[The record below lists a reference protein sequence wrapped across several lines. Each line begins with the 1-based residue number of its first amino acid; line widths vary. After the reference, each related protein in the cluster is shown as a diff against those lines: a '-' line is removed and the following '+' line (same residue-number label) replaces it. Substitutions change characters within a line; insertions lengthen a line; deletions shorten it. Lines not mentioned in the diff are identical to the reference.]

1 MRKIISI
8 AFVLLLNLPSAL
20 SSTAAPGY
28 TTLFCP
34 ECWQYLS
41 GDGSTDLKGNCAACG
56 KYPLELEV
64 QTMSWF
70 WCRRQHQWLRSP
82 CLAAAMERCCTL
94 EESQAVVAGTGS
106 NLVSTSY
113 CPLHRTFKGY
123 RLPVL
128 GLMVCVDCARPME
141 PVRAVRRAWFWCVS
155 EGYWAATPCPMDP
168 VKHCCAR
175 REGLLLATPVPGP
188 IAKR

>member
-1 MRKIISI
+1 
-8 AFVLLLNLPSAL
+8 
-20 SSTAAPGY
+20 
-28 TTLFCP
+28 
-34 ECWQYLS
+34 
-41 GDGSTDLKGNCAACG
+41 
-56 KYPLELEV
+56 
-64 QTMSWF
+64 
-70 WCRRQHQWLRSP
+70 
-82 CLAAAMERCCTL
+82 
-94 EESQAVVAGTGS
+94 VAGTGS

-141 PVRAVRRAWFWCVS
+141 PVQAVRRAWFWCVS
-155 EGYWAATPCPMDP
+155 EGYWAASPCPMDP